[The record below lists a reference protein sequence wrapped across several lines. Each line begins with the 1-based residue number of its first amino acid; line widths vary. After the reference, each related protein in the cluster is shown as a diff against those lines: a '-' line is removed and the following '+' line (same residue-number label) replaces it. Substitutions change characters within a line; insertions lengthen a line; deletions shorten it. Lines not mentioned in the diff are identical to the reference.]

1 MQMCRCANHLHI
13 STSANWQIEFMQNP
27 RLGTRYAKSLIDL
40 SVERGELE
48 TVYADMLY
56 LQGLTKNSREF
67 LNLLRSPVIKG
78 DIKLKVIDAV
88 TTGKVS
94 TLTDS
99 FIKLLVTK
107 GRESNLPEV
116 STAFIEQY
124 KKIKN
129 INTVQLT
136 TATPVSESLKQQI
149 VAQVKNTSDM
159 QNIEL
164 ETIVDPAIIGGFVLQ
179 TGDKMVDA
187 SIAYDLREVGKQ
199 FENND
204 FIYKVR

>member
-1 MQMCRCANHLHI
+1 
-13 STSANWQIEFMQNP
+13 MQNP

-48 TVYADMLY
+48 VVFRDMLY
-56 LQGLTKNSREF
+56 LQDLTKNSREF

-78 DIKLKVIDAV
+78 DTKLKIVDAV

-94 TLTDS
+94 ALTDS

-116 STAFIEQY
+116 SAAFIEQY

-129 INTVQLT
+129 INTVKLT
-136 TATPVSESLKQQI
+136 TATPVSDAIKNEI
-149 VAQVKNTSDM
+149 VAQVKATSDM

-164 ETIVDPAIIGGFVLQ
+164 QTVVDPAIIGGFVLQ

>member
-1 MQMCRCANHLHI
+1 
-13 STSANWQIEFMQNP
+13 MQNP

-40 SVERGELE
+40 ATERGQLE
-48 TVYADMLY
+48 TAFTDMQY
-56 LQGLTKNSREF
+56 LQEVTKQSREF

-78 DIKLKVIDAV
+78 DTKTKIVNAV
-88 TTGKVS
+88 TTGKIS
-94 TLTDS
+94 ELTDA
-99 FIKLLVTK
+99 FIKLLIAK

-116 STAFIEQY
+116 IAAFIDQY

-129 INTVQLT
+129 IHTVKLT
-136 TATPVSESLKQQI
+136 TATEVSDTVKNSI
-149 VAQVKNTSDM
+149 VAQIKSTSSDM

-164 ETIVDPAIIGGFVLQ
+164 ETTVDPSIIGGFVLQ
-179 TGDKMVDA
+179 TGDKMIDA
-187 SIAYDLREVGKQ
+187 SIAYDLREVAKQ